1 MKVFPD
7 SLAVGIDFPQVIER
21 VWSLAHTP
29 GGRDLIRHLA
39 PQTNPDWIERSL
51 RETDQ
56 ILAVLQSGAGVPAM
70 AFEEVQ
76 PAFTLLKVKNA
87 VLSEDQFMNLKNL
100 AQTYETVYRFLER
113 NKELTEDLWL
123 QVRDFAPLPQVS
135 GMIEQVFDLRGMV
148 RSNASPLLAKLRD
161 LLAKKKL
168 AADRIFYRSLGKY
181 QSRGLLADFGESV
194 MDDRRVMAVQAQF
207 KGQVSGLFHGS
218 SAKSSIVFVEPSE
231 TVEINNE
238 IASLIEEEKREVYR
252 ILKEL
257 TAHLPIY
264 LPQLQGCETRIC
276 YLDFVTA
283 KARYAFQTGGCLPQW
298 KPRPGIKLID
308 AVNPVLHEVNKARGK
323 ATVPLSVE
331 LRDSKRLLVISGP
344 NAGGKSIALK
354 TVALLQTMLQS
365 GMLVPVHP
373 RSELGLFH
381 TLAGDIGD
389 AQSIENEL
397 STYSSRLEKMKVFLE
412 LANDRALFVIDEFG
426 SGSDPELGS
435 ALAVV
440 FLKELAAKGVYG
452 IATTHYQRIKAAAGE
467 LPGVENGSME
477 FDLKTFEPL
486 FRLHVGHPGSS
497 YTFEVAERVGIP
509 APMVKAAKASV
520 DKTMQGLDALLTSL
534 QQTRL
539 QLTRDQE
546 ALRNRLQ
553 SLETGKAKNA
563 VELTKLEEKL
573 RKQAEVSQENNR
585 LIYLGR
591 KLDDLLQAYVADSS
605 DAGRKKVG
613 ARFWAWIKKKAGEE
627 SDRQKAEQKKVVKRE
642 SAKLKQQLE
651 EPIAVGD
658 AIKLLGTKQV
668 GVVRGIKKD
677 KYLVQFGNL
686 QTTLERARFIK
697 ADKT

>member
-1 MKVFPD
+1 MRIFPE
-7 SLAVGIDFPQVIER
+7 SLPVGIDFPQVIDR
-21 VWSLAHTP
+21 VLGFAHTP
-29 GGRDLIRHLA
+29 GGKELIRRLA
-39 PQTNPDWIERSL
+39 PQTNPDWIQRSL

-56 ILAVLQSGAGVPAM
+56 ILSVLQSGAGVPAM
-70 AFEEVQ
+70 SFEEVQ
-76 PAFTLLKVKNA
+76 PAFTLLRVKNA
-87 VLSEDQFMNLKNL
+87 VLSEDQFMNLRNL

-123 QVRDFAPLPQVS
+123 QVRDFTPLPQVA
-135 GMIEQVFDLRGMV
+135 GMIEQVFDMRGIV
-148 RSNASPLLAKLRD
+148 RSNASPLLARLRD
-161 LLAKKKL
+161 SLAKKKI

-238 IASLIEEEKREVYR
+238 IASLAEEEKREVYR

-257 TAHLPIY
+257 TANLAVY
-264 LPQLQGCETRIC
+264 LPQFQGWETRIC
-276 YLDFVTA
+276 YVDFVTA
-283 KARYAFQTGGCLPQW
+283 KARYAFQTGSCLPQW
-298 KPRPGIKLID
+298 KPKPGIKLID
-308 AVNPVLHEVNKARGK
+308 ARNPVLHEVNKARGK
-323 ATVPLSVE
+323 ATIPLSVE
-331 LRDSKRLLVISGP
+331 LKEGKRLLVISGP

-354 TVALLQTMLQS
+354 TVALLQMMLQS
-365 GMLVPVHP
+365 GMLVPVNP

-412 LANDRALFVIDEFG
+412 LANEDSLFVIDEFG

-440 FLKELAAKGVYG
+440 FLHELTSKGVYG
-452 IATTHYQRIKAAAGE
+452 IATTHYQRIKAAASA
-467 LPGVENGSME
+467 LPGVENGAME

-486 FRLHVGHPGSS
+486 FKLHVGQPGSS

-509 APMVKAAKASV
+509 PSMVQKAKDSV
-520 DKTMQGLDALLTSL
+520 DKTMQGLDELLTTL

-539 QLTRDQE
+539 QLNRDQA
-546 ALRNRLQ
+546 ALKDRLH
-553 SLETGKAKNA
+553 SLESGKARNA
-563 VELTKLEEKL
+563 IELTKLEDKL

-591 KLDDLLQAYVADSS
+591 KLDDLLQTYVNDPT

-613 ARFWAWIKKKAGEE
+613 QRFWAWMKKKAGEE
-627 SDRQKAEQKKVVKRE
+627 ADRQVSEQKKEVKKANAR
-642 SAKLKQQLE
+642 LKKQLE

-658 AIKLLGTKQV
+658 MVKLLGTKQV
-668 GVVRGIKKD
+668 GIVHAIQKN
-677 KYLVQFGNL
+677 KYIVQFGNL
-686 QTTLERARFIK
+686 QTTLERPRFIK
-697 ADKT
+697 VQKT